1 MWESFF
7 FILMLNGNLI
17 VKDTPQPFVV
27 DPLVAQHCAEHAKIE
42 DYRDR
47 LEYEDGEKALTMLD
61 CIYSQTGAY

>member
-17 VKDTPQPFVV
+17 VKDMPQPFVA
-27 DPLVAQHCAEHAKIE
+27 DPMVVQYCAERAGIE

-47 LEYEDGEKALTMLD
+47 LEYEDGEKALTMFD
-61 CIYSQTGAY
+61 CIYAQSERY